1 MLGVV
6 KILGSW
12 GAVPGSDTS
21 GDGPNKFVKN
31 IEGGAKYQ
39 VSFLDVPLLQKLY
52 GCEGIN

>member
-21 GDGPNKFVKN
+21 GDGLNKVVKN